1 MGDSFTLKQVIEITK
16 ERLENI
22 EVPVKFRAISEGI
35 AGAVGNLAAVI
46 EAMDRADR
54 EQAEQ
59 GEKHEDDN
67 HEEGDI

>member
-35 AGAVGNLAAVI
+35 SGAVGNLAAVI

-67 HEEGDI
+67 HEEGDL